1 MDNTGRIRGV
11 GCQGTS
17 MGCQGTSLQDFSTGG
32 FGISHVCLHVSD
44 VTFVLPVLA
53 LVSSKN
59 NREALELVDTNIY
72 SIHLCGCT
80 GFSLNTKVIVC
91 LVPHTIFLEITVP
104 FFNQIKV
111 WINTIIV

>member
-1 MDNTGRIRGV
+1 MDNTGRRGSV
-11 GCQGTS
+11 GCQGAS
-17 MGCQGTSLQDFSTGG
+17 FQDFSTGG
-32 FGISHVCLHVSD
+32 FGTSHGCLHVSD

-59 NREALELVDTNIY
+59 NRAALELIDTNIY

-80 GFSLNTKVIVC
+80 VFALNNKVLVC

-104 FFNQIKV
+104 VFNQIKV
-111 WINTIIV
+111 